1 MTQISIGGEQFVA
14 TISGNTSDKAWDG
27 RETKTI
33 TATLTYAD
41 AAALFVD
48 GAEWSIIF
56 DGVDQEG
63 QPVHEEYDNSDYCVA
78 GDITDHRDGTIS
90 VKMGKPTDLED
101 LLEML
106 YGTLDAGDAARE

>member
-14 TISGNTSDKAWDG
+14 TISGNTFDKAWDG
-27 RETKTI
+27 RESKTI
-33 TATLTYAD
+33 TLEMTYAK
-41 AAALFVD
+41 AAELFVD
-48 GAEWSIIF
+48 GAEWSIKDT
-56 DGVDQEG
+56 DGT
-63 QPVHEEYDNSDYCVA
+63 EYDNSDYCIA

-106 YGTLDAGDAARE
+106 YGELSVGEVRE